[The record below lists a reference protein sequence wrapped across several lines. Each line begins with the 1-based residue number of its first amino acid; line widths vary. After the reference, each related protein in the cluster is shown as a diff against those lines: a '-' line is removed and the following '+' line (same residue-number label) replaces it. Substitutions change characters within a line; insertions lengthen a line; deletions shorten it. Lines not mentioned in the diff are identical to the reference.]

1 MTVLAQ
7 FVVIYLA
14 FTKITLF
21 PNIKI
26 KFMLSR
32 LHCEMLDSN
41 NLIHWDNVCLTDPDL
56 FFFQLTKLSFRQTSR
71 MSGQLESL
79 VRVSV

>member
-1 MTVLAQ
+1 
-7 FVVIYLA
+7 
-14 FTKITLF
+14 
-21 PNIKI
+21 
-26 KFMLSR
+26 MLSR

-41 NLIHWDNVCLTDPDL
+41 NLIHWDIVCHTDPDL
-56 FFFQLTKLSFRQTSR
+56 FLFQLTKLSFRQTSR